1 MLFQNLQT
9 FRVSDTKS
17 SILHQYRGKCFSEY
31 EKSQQDLFTK
41 LKRTPI
47 YFLSLFRNKSNKIKN
62 LIKHVKLKE
71 KVLLLAHKIYKPA
84 GYYAYA

>member
-1 MLFQNLQT
+1 MKIFL
-9 FRVSDTKS
+9 RV
-17 SILHQYRGKCFSEY
+17 R

-47 YFLSLFRNKSNKIKN
+47 NFLSLFRYNSNKIEN

-71 KVLLLAHKIYKPA
+71 KVLLLAHQNYKPA
-84 GYYAYA
+84 GYYAYV

>member
-1 MLFQNLQT
+1 MKIFL
-9 FRVSDTKS
+9 RVW
-17 SILHQYRGKCFSEY
+17 

-47 YFLSLFRNKSNKIKN
+47 NFLSLFRYKNNKIKN

-71 KVLLLAHKIYKPA
+71 VLLLAHKNYKPA

>member
-1 MLFQNLQT
+1 MKIFL
-9 FRVSDTKS
+9 RVW
-17 SILHQYRGKCFSEY
+17 
-31 EKSQQDLFTK
+31 EKSHQDLFMK

-47 YFLSLFRNKSNKIKN
+47 NFLSLFRYKNNKIKN

-71 KVLLLAHKIYKPA
+71 KVLLLAHKNYKPA

>member
-1 MLFQNLQT
+1 MIQNQAYNSSTGENSL
-9 FRVSDTKS
+9 RVW
-17 SILHQYRGKCFSEY
+17 

-41 LKRTPI
+41 LKRMPI
-47 YFLSLFRNKSNKIKN
+47 NFLSLFRYKSNKIKN

-71 KVLLLAHKIYKPA
+71 KVLLLAHKNYKPA

>member
-1 MLFQNLQT
+1 MKIF
-9 FRVSDTKS
+9 
-17 SILHQYRGKCFSEY
+17 CEY
-31 EKSQQDLFTK
+31 EKNLSQDLFTK

-47 YFLSLFRNKSNKIKN
+47 NFLSLFRCKSNKIKS

-71 KVLLLAHKIYKPA
+71 NVLFLARKNYKPA

>member
-1 MLFQNLQT
+1 MKIFL
-9 FRVSDTKS
+9 RVW
-17 SILHQYRGKCFSEY
+17 

-47 YFLSLFRNKSNKIKN
+47 NFLSLFQYKSNKIKN

-71 KVLLLAHKIYKPA
+71 NVLLLTHKNYKPA
-84 GYYAYA
+84 DYYAYA